1 MEEKFLTVDIAS
13 ISNTKKI
20 MDDKLAELLPTI
32 DRYKNIIENTQNI
45 YDTESATLY
54 RKVALGYIEL
64 VQKYLNNN
72 LKPYIDKLDKI
83 KNAYVDEYNAIA
95 DSITGGNEWKEYI

>member
-1 MEEKFLTVDIAS
+1 MKDGFLTVDITS

-20 MDDKLAELLPTI
+20 MDEKFTDLLSMVNH
-32 DRYKNIIENTQNI
+32 YKDIIENTKNI

-64 VQKYLNNN
+64 VQKYLNNE
-72 LKPYIDKLDKI
+72 LKPYIDKLDEI
-83 KNAYVDEYNAIA
+83 KNIYIDEYNAIA
-95 DSITGGNEWKEYI
+95 NSVNGGTK